1 MTSGVSPWQA
11 QSKYLMATGA
21 GKTTYIVSARFRFF
35 TAFFI
40 ANLSCL
46 SPSPNLSVP
55 PPLAYFGS
63 PLTLYVN
70 AVVSVGVAFWKVLL
84 YVILMKFPL
93 NI

>member
-35 TAFFI
+35 T

-70 AVVSVGVAFWKVLL
+70 AVVSVGVAFRKVLL